1 VGGLGKAMR
10 IARFYQKTLFGMFA
24 LMGLIVAS
32 TSALYVYT
40 VDRQLT
46 DDFLKNS
53 RTIARGIADSNIDVI
68 VHRNYSAL
76 QSIIDQFVEISGIS
90 YVFVVDEKGVIVAH
104 TFVPGVPDE
113 IAADY
118 KDGKEVYD
126 RTLAGLGNF
135 SELTAPIVAG
145 EAGSV
150 HVGIDKGYIAL
161 QVQTAI
167 GNAVYL
173 LTIIFVVSVLM
184 SYGLMYQV
192 SRPLDQL
199 SGYAWQSLSSEKRI
213 SPPHAS
219 QLERLLERIDEIGEL
234 GRLIR
239 RASGRGG

>member
-1 VGGLGKAMR
+1 MK
-10 IARFYQKTLFGMFA
+10 IARFYQKTLFGLFA
-24 LMGLIVAS
+24 LMGLIVVS

-46 DDFLKNS
+46 DDFQKSS
-53 RTIARGIADSNIDVI
+53 RAIARAIANSNIDLI
-68 VHRNYSAL
+68 VGQNYSAL
-76 QSIIDQFVEISGIS
+76 QSIIDQYVDIPGIS
-90 YVFVVDEKGVIVAH
+90 YVFVVNQKGAIVAH

-118 KDGKEVYD
+118 KDGKQVYD

-145 EAGSV
+145 AAGSV
-150 HVGIDKGYIAL
+150 HVGVDKGYIAL

-173 LTIIFVVSVLM
+173 LTIIFVVSVLL

-199 SGYAWQSLSSEKRI
+199 GSYAWHSLSSEKRV

-219 QLERLLERIDEIGEL
+219 QLKRLLERIDEVGEL

-239 RASGRGG
+239 KATGRGA

>member
-1 VGGLGKAMR
+1 MR

-53 RTIARGIADSNIDVI
+53 RTIARTIADSNIDVI

-90 YVFVVDEKGVIVAH
+90 YVFVADKEGVIVAH

-113 IAADY
+113 ITADY
-118 KDGKEVYD
+118 KDGKDVYD
-126 RTLAGLGNF
+126 RKLAGLGNF
-135 SELTAPIVAG
+135 TEVTAGIVAG
-145 EAGSV
+145 EAGHV
-150 HVGIDKGYIAL
+150 HVGMDKGYIAL

-167 GNAVYL
+167 GKGVYL
-173 LTIIFVVSVLM
+173 LSIIFVVSVLA
-184 SYGLMYQV
+184 SYALMYQV
-192 SRPLDQL
+192 TWPLDHL
-199 SGYAWQSLSSEKRI
+199 RRYALHSLSVEKQT
-213 SPPHAS
+213 PLPDPA
-219 QLERLLERIDEIGEL
+219 QVKRLLERTDEVGEL
-234 GRLIR
+234 GRVTR
-239 RASGRGG
+239 WASGGKS

>member
-1 VGGLGKAMR
+1 MR

-24 LMGLIVAS
+24 LMGLIVGS

-53 RTIARGIADSNIDVI
+53 RTIARSIANSNIDLI
-68 VHRNYSAL
+68 VHQNYSAL

-90 YVFVVDEKGVIVAH
+90 YVFVVDEKGVIIAH

-118 KDGKEVYD
+118 KDAKDVYD
-126 RTLAGLGNF
+126 RALAGLGNF
-135 SELTAPIVAG
+135 SEVTAPILAG

-150 HVGIDKGYIAL
+150 HVGMDKGYIAL

-167 GNAVYL
+167 GKEVYL
-173 LTIIFVVSVLM
+173 LSIIFVVSVLA

-192 SRPLDQL
+192 SRPLEHL
-199 SGYAWQSLSSEKRI
+199 GSYAWHSLSREKRA
-213 SPPHAS
+213 SPPDPS
-219 QLERLLERIDEIGEL
+219 QVKRLLERTDEVGEL
-234 GRLIR
+234 GRVIR
-239 RASGRGG
+239 WSSGRES